1 MEWIYLIFAGIF
13 EVIFVTFMK
22 LSNGFSRLAYS
33 IATFTTGALSLYLL
47 SLALLSL
54 PVGSAY
60 AIWTGIGAAGS
71 VIIGMLFFKES
82 KSWKRIVFISCI
94 LMSVIGLKVTS
105 I

>member
-1 MEWIYLIFAGIF
+1 MEWVYLIVAGIF

-22 LSNGFSRLAYS
+22 LSNGFSRLTYS
-33 IATFTTGALSLYLL
+33 IATFIAGALSLYLL

-71 VIIGMLFFKES
+71 VIIGMLFFRES
-82 KSWKRIVFISCI
+82 KSWKRIVFLSCI
-94 LMSVIGLKVTS
+94 LISVIGLKVTS
-105 I
+105 F